1 VGSEASMAL
10 VCCNA
15 GVIIGG
21 MLAPLP
27 SSSSSSSSAHPL
39 APRFSA
45 VCTPFCL
52 SPGRQIRHHRN
63 RQSLSCAPL
72 RQIRSATRGILA
84 ELTPTSSVQSPA
96 IVSTDA
102 FAIESDITV
111 ETRFEFS
118 HFPSKE
124 CFLFAFYKGVTIA

>member
-1 VGSEASMAL
+1 MGSEASMAL

-21 MLAPLP
+21 VLAPLP
-27 SSSSSSSSAHPL
+27 APSTTSSAHPL
-39 APRFSA
+39 ARRFSA

-52 SPGRQIRHHRN
+52 LAGRQNRHHQN

>member
-1 VGSEASMAL
+1 
-10 VCCNA
+10 
-15 GVIIGG
+15 
-21 MLAPLP
+21 LA
-27 SSSSSSSSAHPL
+27 
-39 APRFSA
+39 
-45 VCTPFCL
+45 
-52 SPGRQIRHHRN
+52 GRQIRHHRN
-63 RQSLSCAPL
+63 RQSLGCAPL

-84 ELTPTSSVQSPA
+84 ELTPTSSVQRPA

-124 CFLFAFYKGVTIA
+124 CFYLPFTKE

>member
-1 VGSEASMAL
+1 MGSEASMAL

-21 MLAPLP
+21 VLAPLP
-27 SSSSSSSSAHPL
+27 PFSSSSSAHPL
-39 APRFSA
+39 ARRSSA
-45 VCTPFCL
+45 VCTPFHL
-52 SPGRQIRHHRN
+52 LAGRQNRHHRN

>member
-1 VGSEASMAL
+1 VGSDASMAL

-15 GVIIGG
+15 DVIIGG
-21 MLAPLP
+21 VLAPLP
-27 SSSSSSSSAHPL
+27 PISSSAHPL
-39 APRFSA
+39 ARRFSA

-52 SPGRQIRHHRN
+52 LAGRQNRHHRN
-63 RQSLSCAPL
+63 RQSLSCAPR
-72 RQIRSATRGILA
+72 RQIRSATRRILA
-84 ELTPTSSVQSPA
+84 ELAPTSSVQSPA

-111 ETRFEFS
+111 ETRFELS

-124 CFLFAFYKGVTIA
+124 CFLFAFYKE